1 MLKCKQKENTMAE
14 DYKKKNQDEARKKSV
29 KMKML
34 PHSIESEQAVLGCCL
49 IDEEAPL
56 YITGAL
62 KEEDFYADAHK
73 HIFSAIINLYK
84 NSKPIDF
91 VTLVDELENSAI
103 LELVGGIDY
112 ITTLTNIIP
121 SAANYKSYVDIVKR
135 TSVLRQIISAGQK
148 IIENAYVSESKD
160 DSVDYAEK
168 LIFEIAQKEEQSSLQ
183 HIGPALGEV
192 IQKFDD
198 LAKNKTV
205 QRGIKTGFKDFDA
218 ITNGLQNSDLILLA
232 ARPGVGKSSFAMNII
247 TNAAINEGKKCAIFS
262 LEMPAVQIAQRS
274 LCSVAS
280 VSMEKALKGQLNE
293 EEWKSLWVANKKLA
307 EAGIYVDDN
316 SMNNP
321 LQILSK
327 CRRLKREKGL
337 DLIMIDYL
345 QLMSNG
351 SKTAD
356 NRQQEISEMTRFLK
370 IAARE
375 LNVPIILLSQ
385 LSRAV
390 EQRKGDHRPVLSDL
404 RESGAIEQDAD
415 IVLFIYKPDMYS
427 DIVNEDEPGICELIV
442 AKHRNGSQGTVKL
455 RWVGEYTTFV
465 DRDRQVKKP
474 QENGI
479 RVVADNYYGD
489 IPPEDTD
496 SAYGDIPPED
506 LQDLKN
512 KFDNDD

>member
-1 MLKCKQKENTMAE
+1 MAQDNKRKDTIQEEN
-14 DYKKKNQDEARKKSV
+14 RKKTI
-29 KMKML
+29 KMKVL
-34 PHSIESEQAVLGCCL
+34 PNSIESEQAVIACCL

-56 YITGAL
+56 YITSAL
-62 KEEDFYADAHK
+62 SEDDFYAEAHK
-73 HIFSAIINLYK
+73 HIFGAILSLYQR
-84 NSKPIDF
+84 SKPIDF
-91 VTLVDELENSAI
+91 VTLVDELENTAM
-103 LELVGGIDY
+103 LDVVGGIEY
-112 ITTLTNIIP
+112 ITNLTNMIP
-121 SAANYKSYVDIVKR
+121 SAANYKSYVEIVKR

-148 IIENAYVSESKD
+148 IIENAYVSEDKD
-160 DSVDYAEK
+160 ESVNFAEK
-168 LIFEIAQKEEQSSLQ
+168 LIFEIGQKEEQSSLV

-198 LAKNKTV
+198 LSKNKAV
-205 QRGIKTGFKDFDA
+205 SKGIKTGFKEFDA

-232 ARPGVGKSSFAMNII
+232 ARPGVGKTSFAMNII

-280 VSMEKALKGQLNE
+280 VSMERALKGQLNE

-316 SMNNP
+316 SMNDP
-321 LQILSK
+321 MKILSK
-327 CRRLKREKGL
+327 CRKLKREKGL
-337 DLIMIDYL
+337 DLLMIDYL
-345 QLMSNG
+345 QLMSSG
-351 SKTAD
+351 KKTD
-356 NRQQEISEMTRFLK
+356 SRQQEISEMTRFLK

-427 DIVNEDEPGICELIV
+427 DIVSEDEPGICELIV

-465 DRDRQVKKP
+465 DKDVQLKKP
-474 QENGI
+474 QETGI
-479 RVVADNYYGD
+479 KVVADNYYGD
-489 IPPEDTD
+489 IPPEQE
-496 SAYGDIPPED
+496 DIPP
-506 LQDLKN
+506 QDLESLKETF
-512 KFDNDD
+512 KPDDE